1 MKAGGDKGHV
11 LSRPGRSSTEEEAG
25 AQEESNRSI
34 HEVRR
39 GLGQVRTPLW
49 VGKFLLLVL
58 TVDARIDLMR
68 HDSRITGFR
77 DVENQNTSQPILR
90 EHPYLVSS
98 LIPPLT
104 C

>member
-49 VGKFLLLVL
+49 VGKFLL
-58 TVDARIDLMR
+58 
-68 HDSRITGFR
+68 
-77 DVENQNTSQPILR
+77 
-90 EHPYLVSS
+90 
-98 LIPPLT
+98 